1 MSECPVC
8 YSETARCKLVCGH
21 TLCRQCVKS
30 WYHKCTDSEGAKCP
44 MCRKRLYFKGMYKVL
59 DEWEQERIDLLEQQA
74 FEEVF
79 EDVLE
84 EAFETDP
91 DLLSD
96 DEEEEEAEET
106 DDDATGSD
114 SYSESDLWDDDWGE
128 PPPGQQFMENIRY
141 IQERFQLLRDS
152 GLTVNSELLDDTWYE
167 LFRSYQHVFYENSV
181 WLEKGLYQSRY
192 KGTWSDAGPL
202 VPHYETRP
210 HDAFETVSVILAF

>member
-59 DEWEQERIDLLEQQA
+59 DEWEQERIDLMEQQA

-84 EAFETDP
+84 EAFEPDP
-91 DLLSD
+91 DLLPLSEDEDDSD
-96 DEEEEEAEET
+96 ESDSSYSAW
-106 DDDATGSD
+106 DDDS
-114 SYSESDLWDDDWGE
+114 DDDWGE
-128 PPPGQQFMENIRY
+128 PPPGQQFLENIRY

-181 WLEKGLYQSRY
+181 WLQKGLYQSRY
-192 KGTWSDAGPL
+192 KGTWSDGTP

-210 HDAFETVSVILAF
+210 HDAMETISVILAF